1 MRLLSE
7 VFANLIVI
15 GLIFSAAFPDF
26 KMSGQISIII
36 LGIVGLLYSLK
47 GGLQVSLRTDVFQM
61 AVFLVIFSIAFI
73 YMIFG
78 SDFSFNSIL
87 QSTGVHEQ
95 AARPGYVLIYVA
107 LLQVFS
113 YPAHDPVMM
122 DRGFIANQNKTNYS
136 FILAFLLSTFCIFGF
151 GMFGIQAGLIGYA
164 YENQLLGT
172 WQNMFGPGVYFLLIC
187 SLLVSAMS
195 TLDSALASSARL
207 VIDEFYIFKR
217 SIKNGRIAMSTIH
230 GLWPIIYF
238 ISKSKF
244 I

>member
-1 MRLLSE
+1 
-7 VFANLIVI
+7 
-15 GLIFSAAFPDF
+15 
-26 KMSGQISIII
+26 
-36 LGIVGLLYSLK
+36 
-47 GGLQVSLRTDVFQM
+47 M

-151 GMFGIQAGLIGYA
+151 IYRIKTLVPTFKCNCA
-164 YENQLLGT
+164 
-172 WQNMFGPGVYFLLIC
+172 IC
-187 SLLVSAMS
+187 IEIII
-195 TLDSALASSARL
+195 TL
-207 VIDEFYIFKR
+207 
-217 SIKNGRIAMSTIH
+217 
-230 GLWPIIYF
+230 
-238 ISKSKF
+238 
-244 I
+244 